1 MGKVLPALTLL
12 TGQPEKSKPFLM
24 SDLYPSFAGFAAYY
38 GAGQESRSWATL
50 FQLCEGKLLQDLVPL
65 NDRVF
70 LFFVYVNICG
80 KQDLPDGWYFCE
92 RATTMMKNIR
102 KWMSKEDKM
111 KTENDKAK
119 QATIKHF
126 LDLAD
131 NLEDMV
137 AGQPAVVSDDEADS
151 DGLQSD

>member
-1 MGKVLPALTLL
+1 MKA
-12 TGQPEKSKPFLM
+12 S
-24 SDLYPSFAGFAAYY
+24 
-38 GAGQESRSWATL
+38 
-50 FQLCEGKLLQDLVPL
+50 CC
-65 NDRVF
+65 VF
-70 LFFVYVNICG
+70 LFFVYINICG

-119 QATIKHF
+119 QATINHF

-151 DGLQSD
+151 